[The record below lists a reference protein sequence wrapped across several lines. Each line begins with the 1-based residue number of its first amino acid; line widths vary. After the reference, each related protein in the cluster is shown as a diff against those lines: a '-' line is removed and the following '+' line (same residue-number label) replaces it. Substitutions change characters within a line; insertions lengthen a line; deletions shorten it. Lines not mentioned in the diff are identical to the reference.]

1 MKPTKKMFL
10 WILVVSMALFSAG
23 VKVEAKTYNNPII
36 ETDDLMNA
44 KQRVTWDCVWFGGY
58 PQTEVVEFGSEEE
71 AALKELNTYY
81 ETYYESVDSE
91 TFDKIKNASY
101 NSDGDTVIDGKKYRR
116 IMGKDVPGR
125 NDYYVNDYFNNQDLN
140 TYHYFKY
147 EPIKWRILSVNDGQI
162 LLLADKILDYRQY
175 HTKYETVHWE
185 TSTIRSWLNGY
196 GKSSNQNE
204 ENYQS
209 KNFITDAF
217 SATEQKIIQ
226 EKTLKN
232 ANTLI
237 DGSIEKN
244 DTTDKIFLLS
254 ETEMWGED
262 AVKYG
267 FVNDEKIYDEARRSK
282 TSTYAF
288 ALGAY
293 RNTYELYAGNCTW
306 WLRSMVNDNNAD
318 TIRAT
323 GESHDYDFDVVNYNN
338 GIRPALY
345 VDLSASD
352 VFFDAGTVC
361 SDGTIEEYDP
371 PKKEYEEE
379 NSEDIMDSEET
390 TAESDSDNE
399 TMLPDKNINI
409 STNDSKKETVVGNP
423 VGNLFIK
430 ADIITL
436 SGISN
441 KIAAGKKVQL
451 TATFTPSNASNKN
464 VIWTSSNP
472 KVATVNQNGV
482 VTFKKKSAGK
492 SVIITATA
500 ADGNGA
506 KAVFKLKSMRGVVK
520 KVAISG
526 AKKRTVKAGKT
537 LKLKAK
543 VTATKGANKKLQWTS
558 SNTKYATVSAF
569 GKVKTKKDGK
579 GKTVKITAMATDGSG
594 KKQVMKVKIK

>member
-1 MKPTKKMFL
+1 MKATKKMFL
-10 WILVVSMALFSAG
+10 WILAASMALFSAG
-23 VKVEAKTYNNPII
+23 VKVEAETYNNPII
-36 ETDDLMNA
+36 ETDDLMSA

-58 PQTEVVEFGSEEE
+58 PQTEIVEFGSEEE

-91 TFDKIKNASY
+91 TFEKIKNASY
-101 NSDGDTVIDGKKYRR
+101 NSDGDAVIDGKKYRR

-125 NDYYVNDYFNNQDLN
+125 NDYFNNQDLN
-140 TYHYFKY
+140 RYHYFKY

-226 EKTLKN
+226 EKTIKN
-232 ANTLI
+232 ADTLI

-323 GESHDYDFDVVNYNN
+323 GESHDYDFDVVNDNN

-361 SDGTIEEYDP
+361 SDGIIEEYDP

-409 STNDSKKETVVGNP
+409 STNDSKKETVVGDS

-430 ADIITL
+430 ADAVTL

-451 TATFTPSNASNKN
+451 TVTFTPSNVSNKN

-492 SVIITATA
+492 SVIITATV
-500 ADGNGA
+500 ADGSGA
-506 KAVFKLKSMRGVVK
+506 KAAFKLKSMKGVVK

-543 VTATKGANKKLQWTS
+543 VTATKGSNKKLLWTS
-558 SNTKYATVSAF
+558 SNTKYATVSAS
-569 GKVKTKKDGK
+569 GKVKTKKAGK
-579 GKTVKITAMATDGSG
+579 GKTVKITVMATDGSG
-594 KKQVMKVKIK
+594 KKQVVKVKIK